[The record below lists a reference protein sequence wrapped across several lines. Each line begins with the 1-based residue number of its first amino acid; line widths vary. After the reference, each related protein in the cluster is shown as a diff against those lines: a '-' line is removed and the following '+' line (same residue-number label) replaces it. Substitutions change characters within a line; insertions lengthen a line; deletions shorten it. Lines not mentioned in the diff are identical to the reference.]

1 MEYATTRLRT
11 TAAAFFLPLAL
22 PLAWWG
28 VATAG
33 EANCPFAGKRPP
45 LDEILKVLPS
55 QRPSLCKV
63 DLAGTNLAG
72 TNLSGTNLAR
82 ANLKGTNLPGAD
94 LTGADLAGANLKG
107 ANLAGA
113 NLKGADL
120 SGTDLS
126 GTNLAGA
133 DLTGA
138 NLGSADLRKTRLTG
152 VKGLTCKQV
161 RAAKTDRPTKLSD
174 VEECE

>member
-1 MEYATTRLRT
+1 MEYATTQLRT
-11 TAAAFFLPLAL
+11 TAAASFFLLLAL

-28 VATAG
+28 VATAE

-72 TNLSGTNLAR
+72 TNLSGTNLSGTNLAR
-82 ANLKGTNLPGAD
+82 ANFKGTNLPGAD
-94 LTGADLAGANLKG
+94 LTGA
-107 ANLAGA
+107 
-113 NLKGADL
+113 
-120 SGTDLS
+120 
-126 GTNLAGA
+126 NLAGA

-138 NLGSADLRKTRLTG
+138 HLTEADLTGANLDSADLRKTSLTG

-174 VEECE
+174 VEECD